1 MPTKYLERNIK
12 LFYVLRAL
20 TLPYFWLPI
29 LYYYLINIKGF
40 SVAETTILLGLQ
52 ELMLIF
58 LEVPTGVVADKISR
72 KFSVGLGIAI
82 TSLPLALLPFVDSYL
97 GALIIFSTRAIG
109 KALVS
114 GADSSLLY
122 DTLKDLDRVSQ
133 YKKIKT
139 QSAALVMGVATVCML
154 IGGWMGQMGMYAW
167 AIILPF
173 PIQLFAAVMV
183 MMMVEPESSRA
194 AKKIQESNYLR
205 HTLSAVKVVAKSRSV
220 LFLAI
225 AFAVLE
231 GTAVNMKW
239 YYPAIFEML
248 AFDLWLSGLIMS
260 MLYGAKTV
268 INWLGSKLILE
279 DAMSNT
285 KIWTGAIAGA
295 WIIAAIFNMAWAV
308 VPLLITILL
317 GLEIATNSSEELIHE
332 SVDSTVRATAMSFV
346 NLLSS
351 VAATILLWSW
361 GGAIQYTSTQISMG
375 VQGLFFVVVVGLLFL
390 ARSRAISKE

>member
-1 MPTKYLERNIK
+1 MKTKLERNIK
-12 LFYVLRAL
+12 LFYILRAL

-40 SVAETTILLGLQ
+40 SVTQTTVLLGLQ

-58 LEVPTGVVADKISR
+58 LEIPTGVVADKISR
-72 KFSVGLGIAI
+72 KFSVGVGIAI

-122 DTLKDLDRVSQ
+122 DTLKDLERVKE

-139 QSAALVMGVATVCML
+139 QSAALVMGVATICMF
-154 IGGWMGQMGMYAW
+154 IGGWMGQVGLYNL

-173 PIQLFAAVMV
+173 PLQLFAAFMV
-183 MMMVEPESSRA
+183 MRMVEPESSRT
-194 AKKIQESNYLR
+194 AKQIQESNYLR
-205 HTLSAVKVVAKSRSV
+205 HITEAVKVVLKTRTI
-220 LFLAI
+220 LFFAI

-248 AFDLWLSGLIMS
+248 SFDLWLTGVIMS
-260 MLYGAKTV
+260 MLYGVKTL
-268 INWLGSKLILE
+268 INYLGTRLITE
-279 DAMSNT
+279 DSLDNT

-295 WIIAAIFNMAWAV
+295 WIIAAIFNFAGTV
-308 VPLLITILL
+308 VPLLILILL
-317 GLEIATNSSEELIHE
+317 GLELATNSSEELIHE
-332 SVDSTVRATAMSFV
+332 QLESKVRATAMSFV

-351 VAATILLWSW
+351 VAATVLLWTW
-361 GGAIQYTSTQISMG
+361 GGVIQYSNIKVAIG
-375 VQGLFFVVVVGLLFL
+375 IQGLFFAVVVGLLML
-390 ARSRAISKE
+390 ARGRAISKE

>member
-1 MPTKYLERNIK
+1 MKKYLERNIR

-29 LYYYLINIKGF
+29 LYFYLINIKGF
-40 SVAETTILLGLQ
+40 SVAQTTILLGLQ
-52 ELMLIF
+52 ELMLVF

-82 TSLPLALLPFVDSYL
+82 TSLPLAMLPFVDSYL
-97 GALIIFSTRAIG
+97 GALVIFSTRAIG

-122 DTLKDLDRVSQ
+122 DTLKDLDRVNE

-139 QSAALVMGVATVCML
+139 QSAALVMGVATICMFV
-154 IGGWMGQMGMYAW
+154 GGWMGQLGLYAW

-173 PIQLFAAVMV
+173 PIQLFAALMV
-183 MMMVEPESSRA
+183 MTMVEPESSRA

-205 HTLSAVKVVAKSRSV
+205 HVVSAVKIVARSRRIM
-220 LFLAI
+220 FLAI

-248 AFDLWLSGLIMS
+248 RFDLWFSGIIMS
-260 MLYGAKTV
+260 MLYGVKTI
-268 INWLGSKLILE
+268 INWLGSRLILN

-285 KIWTGAIAGA
+285 KIWTSVIAAA
-295 WIIAAIFNMAWAV
+295 WIVSSLINAV
-308 VPLLITILL
+308 WIIIPLLIVVLL

-332 SVDSTVRATAMSFV
+332 RLDSTVRATAMSFV

-361 GGAIQYTSTQISMG
+361 GGAIQYTNTQISIG
-375 VQGLFFVVVVGLLFL
+375 LQGLFFAIVVGLLFL
-390 ARSRAISKE
+390 ARGRAISEK

>member
-1 MPTKYLERNIK
+1 MKTKLERNIK
-12 LFYVLRAL
+12 LFYILRAL

-40 SVAETTILLGLQ
+40 SVTQTTVLLGLQ

-58 LEVPTGVVADKISR
+58 LEIPTGVVADKISR
-72 KFSVGLGIAI
+72 KFSVGVGIAI

-122 DTLKDLDRVSQ
+122 DTLKDLERVKE

-139 QSAALVMGVATVCML
+139 QSAALVMGVATICMF
-154 IGGWMGQMGMYAW
+154 IGGWMGQVGLYNL

-173 PIQLFAAVMV
+173 PLQLFAAFMV
-183 MMMVEPESSRA
+183 MRMVEPESSRT
-194 AKKIQESNYLR
+194 AKQIQESNYLR
-205 HTLSAVKVVAKSRSV
+205 HITEAVKVVLKTRTI
-220 LFLAI
+220 LFFAI

-248 AFDLWLSGLIMS
+248 SFDLWLTGVIMS
-260 MLYGAKTV
+260 MLYGAKTL
-268 INWLGSKLILE
+268 INYLGTRLITE
-279 DAMSNT
+279 DALDNT

-295 WIIAAIFNMAWAV
+295 WIIAAIFNFTGTV
-308 VPLLITILL
+308 VPLLILILL
-317 GLEIATNSSEELIHE
+317 GLELATNSSEELIHE
-332 SVDSTVRATAMSFV
+332 QLESKVRATAMSFV

-351 VAATILLWSW
+351 VAATALLWTW
-361 GGAIQYTSTQISMG
+361 GGVIQYSNIQVAIG
-375 VQGLFFVVVVGLLFL
+375 IQGLFFAVVAGLLML
-390 ARSRAISKE
+390 ARGRAISKE

>member
-1 MPTKYLERNIK
+1 MKTQLERNIK
-12 LFYVLRAL
+12 IFYLLRAL

-40 SVAETTILLGLQ
+40 SVAQTTVLLGLQ

-72 KFSVGLGIAI
+72 KFSVALGTAI
-82 TSLPLALLPFVDSYL
+82 TSLPLALLPFVDSYI
-97 GALIIFSTRAIG
+97 GALVIFSTRAIG

-122 DTLKDLDRVSQ
+122 DTLKDLDRVKD

-139 QSAALVMGVATVCML
+139 QSAALVMAVATICMF
-154 IGGWMGQMGMYAW
+154 IGGWMGQVGLYSW

-173 PIQLFAAVMV
+173 PLQLFAAAMV
-183 MMMVEPESSRA
+183 MTMIEPESSMN

-205 HTLSAVKVVAKSRSV
+205 HILAAIKIVVKNKKILLLS
-220 LFLAI
+220 I

-248 AFDLWLSGLIMS
+248 RFDLWLSGIIMS
-260 MLYGAKTV
+260 MLYGVKTL
-268 INWLGSKLILE
+268 INWLGTRMILE
-279 DAMSNT
+279 DAMNNT
-285 KIWTGAIAGA
+285 KLWTSLIASA
-295 WIIAAIFNMAWAV
+295 WVVSSIFNLVWV
-308 VPLLITILL
+308 VIPMLIIILL
-317 GLEIATNSSEELIHE
+317 GLELATNSSEEMIHE
-332 SVDSTVRATAMSFV
+332 SVNSAIRATTMSFV

-351 VAATILLWSW
+351 VAATVLLWSW
-361 GGAIQYTSTQISMG
+361 GGTIQHANTQVSIGM
-375 VQGLFFVVVVGLLFL
+375 QGLIFVIVVGLLL
-390 ARSRAISKE
+390 LTRSRAIGEK

>member
-1 MPTKYLERNIK
+1 MKTKLERNIK
-12 LFYVLRAL
+12 LFYILRAL

-40 SVAETTILLGLQ
+40 SVTQTTVLLGLQ

-58 LEVPTGVVADKISR
+58 LEIPTGVVADKISR
-72 KFSVGLGIAI
+72 KFSVGVGIAI

-122 DTLKDLDRVSQ
+122 DTLKDLERVKE

-139 QSAALVMGVATVCML
+139 QSAALVMGVATICMF
-154 IGGWMGQMGMYAW
+154 IGGWMGQVGLYNL

-173 PIQLFAAVMV
+173 PLQLFAAFMV
-183 MMMVEPESSRA
+183 MRMVEPESSRT
-194 AKKIQESNYLR
+194 AKQIQESNYLR
-205 HTLSAVKVVAKSRSV
+205 HITEAVKVVLKTRTI
-220 LFLAI
+220 LFFAI

-248 AFDLWLSGLIMS
+248 SFDLWLTGVIMS
-260 MLYGAKTV
+260 MLYGAKTL
-268 INWLGSKLILE
+268 INYLGTRLITE
-279 DAMSNT
+279 DALDNT

-295 WIIAAIFNMAWAV
+295 WIIAAIFNFAGTV
-308 VPLLITILL
+308 VPLLILILL
-317 GLEIATNSSEELIHE
+317 GLELATNSSEELIHE
-332 SVDSTVRATAMSFV
+332 QLESKVRATAMSFV

-351 VAATILLWSW
+351 VAATALLWTW
-361 GGAIQYTSTQISMG
+361 GGVIQYSNIQVAIG
-375 VQGLFFVVVVGLLFL
+375 IQGLFFAVVAGLLML
-390 ARSRAISKE
+390 ARGRAISKE

>member
-1 MPTKYLERNIK
+1 MKTKLERNIK
-12 LFYVLRAL
+12 LFYILRAL

-40 SVAETTILLGLQ
+40 SVTQTTVLLGLQ

-58 LEVPTGVVADKISR
+58 LEIPTGVVADKISR
-72 KFSVGLGIAI
+72 KFSVGVGIAI

-122 DTLKDLDRVSQ
+122 DTLKDLERVKE

-139 QSAALVMGVATVCML
+139 QSAALVMGVATICMF
-154 IGGWMGQMGMYAW
+154 IGGWMGQVGLYNL

-173 PIQLFAAVMV
+173 PLQLFAAFMV
-183 MMMVEPESSRA
+183 MRMVEPESSRT
-194 AKKIQESNYLR
+194 AKQIQENNYLR
-205 HTLSAVKVVAKSRSV
+205 HITEAVKVVLKTRTI
-220 LFLAI
+220 LFFAI

-248 AFDLWLSGLIMS
+248 SFDLWLTGVIMS
-260 MLYGAKTV
+260 MLYGAKTL
-268 INWLGSKLILE
+268 INYLGTRLITE
-279 DAMSNT
+279 DALDNT

-295 WIIAAIFNMAWAV
+295 WIIAAIFNFAGTV
-308 VPLLITILL
+308 VPLLILILL
-317 GLEIATNSSEELIHE
+317 GLELATNSSEELIHE
-332 SVDSTVRATAMSFV
+332 QLESKVRATAMSFV

-351 VAATILLWSW
+351 VAATALLWTW
-361 GGAIQYTSTQISMG
+361 GGVIQYSNIQVAIG
-375 VQGLFFVVVVGLLFL
+375 IQGLFFAVVVGLLML
-390 ARSRAISKE
+390 ARGRAISKE